1 MSPAPPSKAP
11 DLRDARAARLAAQ
24 HAGGG
29 NKRRKLE
36 DDEDDDVGKRVA
48 MRRPASTENLFDT
61 GDLGARR
68 VLLREAAAI
77 SLLSLIPPD
86 RVGLIRKLR
95 LGHTLKRAEGGG
107 WRLDLT
113 KQRVSLDASS
123 VLKDASSMRQRWID
137 EKVWKKWVLQ
147 AKSVLQ
153 VLVGCGR
160 QKVGTLITF
169 CGCWPVRSVH
179 RPPQNL

>member
-61 GDLGARR
+61 GDLGAPWRDPAPTLALTR
-68 VLLREAAAI
+68 KASQHNLTRAASAANVMGLEEPLLQTVARDLARQNSQKEMLKRPASTNNMA
-77 SLLSLIPPD
+77 LPD
-86 RVGLIRKLR
+86 RVTVR
-95 LGHTLKRAEGGG
+95 KRAPPGTPCLLYTSPSPRDGLLS
-107 WRLDLT
+107 RMP
-113 KQRVSLDASS
+113 SS
-123 VLKDASSMRQRWID
+123 A
-137 EKVWKKWVLQ
+137 
-147 AKSVLQ
+147 
-153 VLVGCGR
+153 
-160 QKVGTLITF
+160 
-169 CGCWPVRSVH
+169 
-179 RPPQNL
+179 